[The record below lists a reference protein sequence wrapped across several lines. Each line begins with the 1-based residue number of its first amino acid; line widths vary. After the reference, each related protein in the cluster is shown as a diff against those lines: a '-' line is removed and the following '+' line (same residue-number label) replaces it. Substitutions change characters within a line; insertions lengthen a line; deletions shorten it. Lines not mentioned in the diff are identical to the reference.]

1 MRILTVLTLSY
12 ADLLLLFLC
21 ICLYLLFV
29 VLILRRPP
37 RSTRTDTLFPYT
49 TLFRSRFARN
59 GQKCSGR
66 TAALLRR
73 FLIHRRLHALVERL
87 ARRADAL
94 GIGRGRPIAVR
105 CDHQLALRIDE
116 DALPEDA
123 LRGHAAV
130 VVGQIGRASCRARV
144 CQYV

>member
-1 MRILTVLTLSY
+1 MRISDWSSDVCSS
-12 ADLLLLFLC
+12 DLAAIQRGVNRSGLL
-21 ICLYLLFV
+21 
-29 VLILRRPP
+29 
-37 RSTRTDTLFPYT
+37 
-49 TLFRSRFARN
+49 RFARN

-123 LRGHAAV
+123 LRGKAAV
-130 VVGQIGRASCRARV
+130 VVGPPLIAIAAARSEERRVREV
-144 CQYV
+144 CVSTCKSRWAPYPSHKK